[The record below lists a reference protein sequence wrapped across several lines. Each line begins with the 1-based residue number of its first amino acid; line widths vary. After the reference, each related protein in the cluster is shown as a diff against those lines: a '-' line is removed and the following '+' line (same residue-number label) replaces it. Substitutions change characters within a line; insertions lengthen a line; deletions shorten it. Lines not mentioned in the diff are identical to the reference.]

1 MNTKVIV
8 GNTKQ
13 VVTLQASNYRAA
25 GGEAA
30 IYVNNGMAYKL
41 YHDPIHK
48 QLPPKKMQ
56 ELALIGSSQVVIP
69 KEIIFDAKD
78 GKPLGYTTNF
88 VDGVEPLLKLFT
100 RTFKDAN
107 KVSFQM
113 VNHLVKEIQ
122 KVVVDV
128 HAAQCLIVDLNELN
142 ILAGLAP
149 TTITPW
155 FIDTDSYSTPSFKAT
170 AIMDSVRD
178 RRVTVYDKAGT
189 MHYNPDAE
197 SDWFSW
203 AVLAFQIY
211 TNIHP
216 FRGTHPNYKPRD
228 KAKQMDDGISVFHK
242 DVRVPPSVN
251 DFKVIPQRHL
261 DYFKRVFLNNERGVP
276 PLPDS
281 SVPTLVPT
289 QIVTITGTDK
299 LSVHEI
305 AAYSDPIQSIA
316 NIMGMYYVVTKKG
329 IYINQKEIGHH
340 NAKRILLASASDGT
354 LITAQQDN
362 SNKIKFQEL
371 TKADPAG
378 TATSDNMFV
387 RNNAFYTVSRGKLVE
402 NSFTAFGN
410 KMVHRVKEVENLSVN
425 SATMY
430 DGCVIQD
437 LLGKMYLTLPY
448 KLGSC
453 FSKHIPQIDG
463 YRVVGAK
470 AERNVVVVIGEKK
483 GQFDRFIIIY
493 KKDFSTYDVR
503 VSSDITYDTINFTV
517 MDNGLCILLASDSE
531 LELFASPSQYE
542 TLPNPPFD
550 ATMKLFSTAD
560 GIFFIMNNSFHQIK
574 RK

>member
-1 MNTKVIV
+1 MNQKIKI
-8 GNTKQ
+8 GSGGII
-13 VVTLQASNYRAA
+13 TLTDRNYKAS

-30 IYVNNGMAYKL
+30 IYVTNGMAYKL
-41 YHDPIHK
+41 YHDPVHK

-56 ELALIGSSQVVIP
+56 ELALIGNSQVVIP

-78 GKPLGYTTNF
+78 GKPLGYTTNY
-88 VDGVEPLLKLFT
+88 VDNVEPLLKLFT

-107 KVSFQM
+107 NISFQM

-128 HAAQCLIVDLNELN
+128 HTAQCLIVDLNELN
-142 ILAGLAP
+142 ILAGI
-149 TTITPW
+149 TSSTITPW

-189 MHYNPDAE
+189 MHYNPDIE

-203 AVLAFQIY
+203 AILAFQLY

-228 KAKQMDDGISVFHK
+228 KQKQMDDGISVFHSG
-242 DVRVPPSVN
+242 VRVPPSVN

-276 PLPDS
+276 PMPDS

-289 QIVTITGTDK
+289 QIVTINGTDK

-305 AAYSDPIQSIA
+305 AVYADSIQSIA
-316 NIMGMYYVVTKKG
+316 NIMGMYYVATKKS
-329 IYINQKEIGHH
+329 IYVNQKEIGQHT
-340 NAKRILLASASDGT
+340 AKRILLASASDGT
-354 LITAQQDN
+354 LVTAQQDIG
-362 SNKIKFQEL
+362 NKITFREL
-371 TKADPAG
+371 TKADPVG
-378 TATSDNMFV
+378 TAVSDGMFV
-387 RNNAFYTVSRGKLVE
+387 RNNAFYTVGRGKLVE

-410 KMVHRVKEVENLSVN
+410 KIVHRVKEVENLSVH

-437 LLGKMYLTLPY
+437 LLGKMFLTLPY

-453 FSKHIPQIDG
+453 FSKHIPQLDG
-463 YRVVGAK
+463 YRIVGAK
-470 AERNVVVVIGEKK
+470 AEKNIVVIVGEKK
-483 GQFDRFIIIY
+483 GQFDRFILVY
-493 KKDFSTYDVR
+493 NKDFTVCDVR
-503 VSSDITYDTINFTV
+503 KTDDITYDTINFTV

-531 LELFASPSQYE
+531 LELFASASQYE

-550 ATMKLFSTAD
+550 ATMRLFSTSD
-560 GIFFIMNNSFHQIK
+560 GIFFINGNSFHQVK